1 MASSQSVVDY
11 IVGQLGPGAS
21 GRAMFGEYGVYVR
34 GTLIGLVC
42 DDRLFLK
49 ATDAAAEICGSYERA
64 PPYPGA
70 KPAIV
75 VPEEDWADGVLMRR
89 LAALNAAALAKA
101 KPVPKKGAKRSV
113 AKPVKRAKPR

>member
-1 MASSQSVVDY
+1 
-11 IVGQLGPGAS
+11 
-21 GRAMFGEYGVYVR
+21 MFGEYGVYVR
-34 GTLIGLVC
+34 GTLIALVC

-49 ATDAAAEICGSYERA
+49 ATDAVADVCRSYERA

-75 VPEEDWADGVLMRR
+75 VPEEDWSDGVLMRR

-101 KPVPKKGAKRSV
+101 KPLPKKAAKRSA
-113 AKPVKRAKPR
+113 AKPAKRVKPK